1 MDGFEVVYFFRV
13 FVLCN
18 LVDVE
23 VFGCSDFEQTQ
34 NIFVDG
40 DVFVFEGN
48 GVVVGELIEEFFK
61 GEELLDGEL
70 ELFSDGEGLAEDIA
84 FLVLV

>member
-23 VFGCSDFEQTQ
+23 VFGCSDFE
-34 NIFVDG
+34 
-40 DVFVFEGN
+40 
-48 GVVVGELIEEFFK
+48 
-61 GEELLDGEL
+61 
-70 ELFSDGEGLAEDIA
+70 
-84 FLVLV
+84 